1 MAFLRGNTDQRRD
14 HIKMNF
20 DYFQIQKWKLQTVR
34 LEKVDEK
41 HRVICLV
48 LMCPSWVMGL
58 KLLNKVYILQFWADL
73 NKKPNSVKL
82 YIHLKVLITL
92 FQKKVWFIGVWATVH
107 EILAIKISK
116 KMLTQQKYLLK
127 VPFSESV

>member
-82 YIHLKVLITL
+82 IYIYT
-92 FQKKVWFIGVWATVH
+92 
-107 EILAIKISK
+107 
-116 KMLTQQKYLLK
+116 
-127 VPFSESV
+127 SESSHYTLSEKGMVYRGLSHCSWDISN